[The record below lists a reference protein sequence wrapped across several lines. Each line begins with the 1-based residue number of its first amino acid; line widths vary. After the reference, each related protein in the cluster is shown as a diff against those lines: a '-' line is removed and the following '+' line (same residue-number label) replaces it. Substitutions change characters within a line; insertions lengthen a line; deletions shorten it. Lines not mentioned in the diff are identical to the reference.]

1 MVTACWSLKGGS
13 GTTVFSAAVAL
24 SLARRRG
31 GGGSV
36 LLVDLAG
43 DLPTALGIS
52 DPSGPGVAEWS
63 AAAGSVPP
71 DAIGRLEVP
80 VVPGLDLLP
89 RGVGPLDPSSAS
101 LLIQVLAASRRPVV
115 VDCGTLLRPGWQSPE
130 RSLAEQLAAE
140 ASRSLL
146 VTRACYMSLR
156 RIAWVPLHPSG
167 VVVVRDQ
174 DRALSDDDVAAVVG
188 APVVASIAVD
198 PAVARAVDSGML
210 ATRLPRRFAGVVGAV
225 A

>member
-1 MVTACWSLKGGS
+1 M
-13 GTTVFSAAVAL
+13 
-24 SLARRRG
+24 
-31 GGGSV
+31 
-36 LLVDLAG
+36 
-43 DLPTALGIS
+43 
-52 DPSGPGVAEWS
+52 
-63 AAAGSVPP
+63 
-71 DAIGRLEVP
+71 
-80 VVPGLDLLP
+80 
-89 RGVGPLDPSSAS
+89 
-101 LLIQVLAASRRPVV
+101 
-115 VDCGTLLRPGWQSPE
+115 
-130 RSLAEQLAAE
+130 
-140 ASRSLL
+140 L

-156 RIAWVPLHPSG
+156 RVAWVPLHPSG